1 MTQRIVVASDH
12 AGFELKEAIKGF
24 LSELDY
30 EIDDVGT
37 YSTDP
42 VDYPEYSRRA
52 AEKVASGEHS
62 RGIVFCGTGQGDAM
76 VANKVPGVRAALC
89 WDTFTAELS
98 RAHNDANVLV
108 LGGWL
113 VGQRLAREI
122 VRVWLSTPF
131 AGERHQRRVD
141 QIRAVEAQTLPR
153 TRRVYDISLP
163 IHPSMMVYPGNPPV
177 VVDTVKSIAQGDSS
191 NVSLLHIGT
200 HTGTHADAPRH
211 FIPGAPGV
219 DSLAL
224 EVLLGPARL
233 FQLPE
238 AHHIDRQML
247 EGLDMEGVTRLLL
260 GTRNSALLRQG
271 QFDPDYAF
279 VSEDA
284 ARYLVEMGVKL
295 VGVDYLSV
303 EEYQKE
309 GRPTHHTLLRAG
321 VVVVEGL
328 DLTGVPPGDYELL
341 CLPLKLKEGDGA
353 PARVLLREL

>member
-1 MTQRIVVASDH
+1 VTQRIVVASDH
-12 AGFELKEAIKGF
+12 AGFELKEAIKSL

-30 EIDDVGT
+30 EVEDVGT

-89 WDTFTAELS
+89 WDTFTAQLS

-122 VRVWLSTPF
+122 VRVWLETPF
-131 AGERHQRRVD
+131 DGGRHQRRVE
-141 QIRAVEAQTLPR
+141 QIMAVEAQTLPHPR
-153 TRRVYDISLP
+153 KVYDVTLT
-163 IHPSMMVYPGNPPV
+163 IHPAMVVYSGNPPV
-177 VVDTVKSIAQGDSS
+177 AVDTVKSIAQGGSS
-191 NVSLLHIGT
+191 NISLLHIGT
-200 HTGTHADAPRH
+200 HTGTHADAPGH
-211 FIPGAPGV
+211 FIPGAPGI
-219 DSLAL
+219 DSVAP
-224 EVLLGPARL
+224 EVLLGLARVY
-233 FQLPE
+233 QLPE
-238 AHHIDRQML
+238 AHHISRQVL
-247 EGLDMEGVTRLLL
+247 EGLDLKGVTRLLL

-271 QFDPDYAF
+271 QFDTDYAF

-284 ARYLVEMGVKL
+284 ARYLVELGVKL

-321 VVVVEGL
+321 VVIVEGL
-328 DLTGVPPGDYELL
+328 DMTGVPPADYELL
-341 CLPLKLKEGDGA
+341 CLPLKLRDGDGA

>member
-1 MTQRIVVASDH
+1 VTQGIVVASDH

-24 LSELDY
+24 LAEMGY
-30 EIDDVGT
+30 EVEDVGT

-52 AEKVASGEHS
+52 AEKVASGEYS
-62 RGIVFCGTGQGDAM
+62 RGILFCGTGQGDAM
-76 VANKVPGVRAALC
+76 VANKVPEVRAALC

-131 AGERHQRRVD
+131 SGERHQRRVD
-141 QIRAVEAQTLPR
+141 QIRAIEAQTLARPHK
-153 TRRVYDISLP
+153 VYDVTLP
-163 IHPSMMVYPGNPPV
+163 IHPAMVVYHGNPRV
-177 VVDTVKSIAQGDSS
+177 SLDTVKSIAQGDSS

-200 HTGTHADAPRH
+200 HTGTHTDAPRH
-211 FIPGAPGV
+211 FIPGAPGI
-219 DSLAL
+219 DSTAP
-224 EVLLGPARL
+224 EVMLGPARL
-233 FQLPE
+233 FQLPD
-238 AHHIDRQML
+238 AHHIDRRVL
-247 EGLDMEGVTRLLL
+247 EGLDLKGVTRLLL
-260 GTRNSALLRQG
+260 GTRNSALLHQG
-271 QFDPDYAF
+271 QFQTDYAAI
-279 VSEDA
+279 SEDA
-284 ARYLVEMGVKL
+284 ARYLVELGVKL

-303 EEYQKE
+303 EEYQKP

-321 VVVVEGL
+321 VLIVEGL

-341 CLPLKLKEGDGA
+341 CLPLKLKDGDGA
-353 PARVLLREL
+353 PARVLLREP